1 MLCIICGEDAKIGA
15 ERNVQLSFYNRV
27 KQKHI
32 MKPHVYI
39 SSGEVEGTF
48 YFVFV
53 TYNFS
58 LHHTQAL
65 QINAPFCS
73 KNI

>member
-48 YFVFV
+48 YFVLCHIQLLL
-53 TYNFS
+53 TS
-58 LHHTQAL
+58 HSS
-65 QINAPFCS
+65 PPD
-73 KNI
+73 